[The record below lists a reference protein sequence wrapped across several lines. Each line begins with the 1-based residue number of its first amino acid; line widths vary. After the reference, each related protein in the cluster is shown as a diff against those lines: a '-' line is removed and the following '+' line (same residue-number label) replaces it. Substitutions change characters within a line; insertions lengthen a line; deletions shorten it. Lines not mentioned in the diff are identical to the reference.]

1 VHALQKVGDYGD
13 PFSLNRSFTKRSNA
27 VKYII
32 PEYLF
37 RYSIIRQN
45 ASMLSKNAPLTPVDL
60 PHERAE
66 QIAQIFA
73 ALGDPTRARIVYL
86 LTQGEHS
93 VNVLAEIVGVSP
105 SAVSHHLARL
115 RDVRLVKAR
124 RRKQQVFYSVDDEH
138 VSTLYRQVHH

>member
-1 VHALQKVGDYGD
+1 M
-13 PFSLNRSFTKRSNA
+13 
-27 VKYII
+27 
-32 PEYLF
+32 
-37 RYSIIRQN
+37 
-45 ASMLSKNAPLTPVDL
+45 SMLSQNAPPTPVDL

-93 VNVLAEIVGVSP
+93 VNVLAEIAGVSP

-115 RDVRLVKAR
+115 RDVRLVKTR
-124 RRKQQVFYSVDDEH
+124 RRGNQVFYSVDDEH
-138 VSTLYRQVHH
+138 VSTLYRQVLHHLAHLKESLPEISPDETNQIEIEKVNDPV

>member
-1 VHALQKVGDYGD
+1 MFSTSDYLAT
-13 PFSLNRSFTKRSNA
+13 S
-27 VKYII
+27 
-32 PEYLF
+32 
-37 RYSIIRQN
+37 
-45 ASMLSKNAPLTPVDL
+45 DL
-60 PHERAE
+60 PLERAE

-93 VNVLAEIVGVSP
+93 VNVLAEIAGVSA

-124 RRKQQVFYSVDDEH
+124 RRGNQVFYSVDDEH
-138 VSTLYRQVHH
+138 VSTLYRQVLHHLAHLKESLPEIPPEEIGSIEPEKVNGPQ